1 MARTRNIASID
12 EKIKNAQEVVERTK
26 RKYDD
31 AVAAL
36 EALMEKKDEMKRA
49 MLMEA
54 IMHSNKSTED
64 ILNFLRS
71 DTQIE

>member
-12 EKIKNAQEVVERTK
+12 EKIKNAQEIVERTK

-54 IMHSNKSTED
+54 IMRSNKSTED